1 MSFLNPERL
10 WLLLFIPVLVGGY
23 ITLQRRRRHYALR
36 FTNLALVDSVLPRR
50 PQWRQHTAVGL
61 AMLTLG
67 GLVFCFA
74 RPAQEQQV
82 QARVNK
88 PQVVVICIDTS
99 TSMGARDVVPTRLA
113 AAEHAAK
120 DFLANLPSKFEV
132 ALVTFARGATV
143 RVPPTRNRQQVAN
156 SIEALHLGEYTATGE
171 GIYSSLDVI
180 KQARA
185 GDTNLPGVVVLL
197 SDGTRTVGRSALQAA
212 RDAKSE
218 RVPVYTVALGTP
230 EGVIANPEAPG
241 VVPVPVDRQQLRQI
255 AQLSGG
261 KAYDAQ
267 TPKDLNLAY
276 NDVGK
281 RLVTVVERRDVTAR
295 YLGIV
300 VLLGMLSSAGAI
312 YVASRLA

>member
-10 WLLLFIPVLVGGY
+10 WLLVLVPVLIGGY
-23 ITLQRRRRHYALR
+23 VALQRRRRHYALR
-36 FTNLALVDSVLPRR
+36 FTNLALIDSVLPRR

-61 AMLTLG
+61 AMLTLA
-67 GLVFCFA
+67 GLVLCFA
-74 RPAQEQQV
+74 RPAESQQV
-82 QARVNK
+82 RARVNK

-99 TSMGARDVVPTRLA
+99 LSMRADDVAPSRLA
-113 AAEHAAK
+113 AAERAAK
-120 DFLANLPSKFEV
+120 EFLRNLPSKFEV

-143 RVPPTRNRQQVAN
+143 QVPPTKNRQQVAS
-156 SIEALHLGEYTATGE
+156 SIDGLQLGEYTATGE

-180 KQARA
+180 KQSRS
-185 GDTNLPGVVVLL
+185 GDDTLPAVIVLL

-212 RDAKSE
+212 RDAKSQ

-230 EGVIANPEAPG
+230 GGVIPNAEGPG
-241 VVPVPVDRQQLRQI
+241 QVPVPVDRQQLRDI

-281 RLVTVVERRDVTAR
+281 RLVTVVEKRDVTAK
-295 YLGIV
+295 YLGFV
-300 VLLGMLSSAGAI
+300 VLLGLLSSAGAV
-312 YVASRLA
+312 YVASRLT

>member
-10 WLLLFIPVLVGGY
+10 WLLLLIPVLVGGY
-23 ITLQRRRRHYALR
+23 IALQRRRRHYALR

-74 RPAQEQQV
+74 RPAEDQHV
-82 QARVNK
+82 RARVNK
-88 PQVVVICIDTS
+88 LQVVVICIDTS
-99 TSMGARDVVPTRLA
+99 LSMRANDVAPNRLA
-113 AAEHAAK
+113 AAERAAK
-120 DFLANLPSKFEV
+120 DFLDNLPTKFEV
-132 ALVTFARGATV
+132 ALVSFARGATV
-143 RVPPTRNRQQVAN
+143 QVPPTKDRQQVAN
-156 SIEALHLGEYTATGE
+156 AIDGLQLGEYTATGE

-180 KQARA
+180 KQARS
-185 GDTNLPGVVVLL
+185 GDTNLPAVVVLL

-218 RVPVYTVALGTP
+218 RVPVYTVALGTL
-230 EGVIANPEAPG
+230 EGVIPNAEGPG
-241 VVPVPVDRQQLRQI
+241 EVPVPVDRQQLRQI